1 MKCSSESMRIRI
13 IFSKSDAMRYTGHLD
28 LFRSWERTFRRSGL
42 PLAYSQ
48 GFHPQPR
55 LNLACALPLGFTS
68 ECELIDAWL
77 ECDLPLEQIYQT
89 IEGVMPPGLEIHG
102 IETIDMQAPALQ
114 TQITSAVYVVTL
126 LDDIPDL
133 DERVKRITSAEH
145 LPRQRRNKS
154 YDLRPLLE
162 DMAVISPT
170 EVGNRRLRIQLSARE
185 SATGRPEELLDEMGI
200 KFENTIVHREKL
212 LFQA

>member
-1 MKCSSESMRIRI
+1 MRIRVT
-13 IFSKSDAMRYTGHLD
+13 FSKTDAMQYTGHLD

-68 ECELIDAWL
+68 ECEMLDAWL
-77 ECDLPLEQIYQT
+77 ECNLPLQEVYHT
-89 IEGVMPPGLEIHG
+89 IAGVLPPGLEIHG
-102 IETIDMQAPALQ
+102 MDMVDVQAPALQ
-114 TQITSAVYVVTL
+114 TQVASAEYMITF

-133 DERVKRITSAEH
+133 DERVQRITSSEN
-145 LPRQRRNKS
+145 LPRLRRNKS
-154 YDLRPLLE
+154 YDLRPLIE
-162 DMAVISPT
+162 QISLIPQNDD
-170 EVGNRRLRIQLSARE
+170 GNRRLRIQLSARE

-200 KFENTIVHREKL
+200 KFESTRIHREKL
-212 LFQA
+212 FFRS